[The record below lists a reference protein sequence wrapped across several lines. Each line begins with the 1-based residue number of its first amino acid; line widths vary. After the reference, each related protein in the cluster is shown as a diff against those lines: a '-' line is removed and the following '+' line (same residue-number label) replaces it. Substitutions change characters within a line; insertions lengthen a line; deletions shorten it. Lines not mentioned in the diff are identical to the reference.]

1 MEMVYT
7 IPNWVWKRYE
17 IIVQIR
23 CVQVLSCLAKEVKTT
38 WSGNLKEPMLQIKG
52 FPGSSDS
59 KESAC
64 SAGNPDLIPG
74 SGRCPGEGNGK
85 PLQYSC
91 LENPMDRGSWRA
103 TVLAVAKSWT
113 KHYAADHTLKLLLP
127 SNILSSKADFPKPV
141 EGLFHEVPTD
151 KMPSQNDLK
160 LDQGKSSPFLEQANL
175 CFNPNLFLGPAR
187 WGTQWLSHRY
197 LTLRM
202 TWENDAKT

>member
-1 MEMVYT
+1 MTVWFKITVATLPSPTIFVLEAILENPLCMEMVYT

-38 WSGNLKEPMLQIKG
+38 WTGNLKEPMLQIKG

-74 SGRCPGEGNGK
+74 SGRCPGEGNGN

-91 LENPMDRGSWRA
+91 LENPMDRGAWRA

-113 KHYAADHTLKLLLP
+113 QHYAADHTSKLLLP
-127 SNILSSKADFPKPV
+127 SNILSSNADFPKPV
-141 EGLFHEVPTD
+141 EGLFQECLQTRCH
-151 KMPSQNDLK
+151 
-160 LDQGKSSPFLEQANL
+160 
-175 CFNPNLFLGPAR
+175 
-187 WGTQWLSHRY
+187 HR
-197 LTLRM
+197 M
-202 TWENDAKT
+202 I